1 MPSSAI
7 SSQHHCPS
15 LFNGHEVLFQVAM
28 KFVDDDDDGGPSTES
43 RVFVGIKRRNFF
55 YISLMNKFIR
65 YNRLQDRQE
74 TELKI
79 IIQ

>member
-1 MPSSAI
+1 
-7 SSQHHCPS
+7 
-15 LFNGHEVLFQVAM
+15 M

-43 RVFVGIKRRNFF
+43 RVFVDIKRRNFF